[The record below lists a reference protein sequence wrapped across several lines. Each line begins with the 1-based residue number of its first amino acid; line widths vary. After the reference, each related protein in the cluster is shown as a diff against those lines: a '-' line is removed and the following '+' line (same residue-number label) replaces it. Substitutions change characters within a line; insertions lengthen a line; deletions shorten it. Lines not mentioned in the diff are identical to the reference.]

1 MIKNLLFDLGGVI
14 MNIRRQNAVDA
25 LIKIGMKD
33 ADSFLGDYAQTG
45 PFLKLEEGL
54 ISEEE
59 FRSEIRKFIP
69 NPVTDSEIDNA
80 FCQFLLGIPEERLK
94 ALEKLHETYGIY
106 MLSNTNP
113 IMWNS
118 RISEEFRKLGKDM
131 NYYFDGIV
139 TSFEAKSAKPDA
151 KIFHAVV
158 ENLGIKPEET
168 LFFDDSQ
175 ANIDAASKLG
185 FKTALVA
192 PGTEFMDLLP
202 SWKK

>member
-25 LIKIGMKD
+25 LVKIGMKD

-54 ISEEE
+54 LTEEE
-59 FRSEIRKFIP
+59 FRNEIRKLIP
-69 NPVTDSEIDNA
+69 NPVTDSDIDNA
-80 FCQFLLGIPEERLK
+80 FCKFLLGIPEKRLV
-94 ALEKLHETYGIY
+94 ALENLHKKYKIY

-118 RISEEFRKLGKDM
+118 TISDEFCKLGHNI

-158 ENLGIKPEET
+158 ENFGIKPEET

-185 FKTALVA
+185 FATSLVA
-192 PGTEFMDLLP
+192 PGSEFMDLI
-202 SWKK
+202 K